1 MKGKFI
7 ALFFM
12 VFSFS
17 MFGQTSVECH
27 TNTLINK
34 RTNVVSIVGNESFTG
49 LIVERNGRRRKIYK
63 PFKIKLRSNRYFK
76 IIDAYGNG
84 VDIDVNRVISYNTKD
99 ALLQFLEG
107 CGGTASGGATWPVT
121 GTPAEFLDGDDVGSG
136 ISEADADNKYVT
148 LATNQ
153 TITANKTFADANV
166 VAATT
171 EILPGAVDFNN
182 FASPRNQTLN
192 EFDVLTQGEIDL
204 KITNSTSGFV
214 TVGTNQDINGQKR
227 FVDAVAPTGEIVIA
241 PSMIDLASVS
251 DPLAGGQPEVN
262 NGVGINTADPK
273 FTLDVSGSDGLR
285 VPVGTTAQ
293 RPAIP
298 QAGVIRFNSTLGKF
312 EGYDGTKWVPL

>member
-182 FASPRNQTLN
+182 FASPIGGSMTIGMVGDRVGSDPAIRIDRAQDGNQTLN
-192 EFDVLTQGEIDL
+192 EFDVLTQGEIEKL
-204 KITNSTSGFV
+204 K
-214 TVGTNQDINGQKR
+214 
-227 FVDAVAPTGEIVIA
+227 P
-241 PSMIDLASVS
+241 
-251 DPLAGGQPEVN
+251 
-262 NGVGINTADPK
+262 
-273 FTLDVSGSDGLR
+273 
-285 VPVGTTAQ
+285 
-293 RPAIP
+293 
-298 QAGVIRFNSTLGKF
+298 
-312 EGYDGTKWVPL
+312 